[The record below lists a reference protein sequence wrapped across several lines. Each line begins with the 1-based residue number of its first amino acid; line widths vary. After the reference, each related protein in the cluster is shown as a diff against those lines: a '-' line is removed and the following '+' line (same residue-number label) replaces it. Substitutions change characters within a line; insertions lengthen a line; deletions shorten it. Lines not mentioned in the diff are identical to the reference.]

1 MTGVQTCALPISITG
16 GSALSKEE
24 IDRMMKDAE
33 AHAEED
39 KKRREEADIRN
50 VGDSLVYQT
59 EKFLKENED
68 KFKEGENAEKRAEVE
83 TAIADLKKALAGTD
97 SAAIKSASDKVQEL
111 SSQLGAA
118 LYAANA
124 AQASAGGQ
132 KPNDEGVQD
141 AEIVDEQ

>member
-1 MTGVQTCALPISITG
+1 MTITG

-39 KKRREEADIRN
+39 KKRREEADVRN

-83 TAIADLKKALAGTD
+83 TAIADLKKALEGTD
-97 SAAIKSASDKVQEL
+97 TSAIKSASDKVQEL

-124 AQASAGGQ
+124 AQASSGEQ
-132 KPNDEGVQD
+132 KPNEEGVQD